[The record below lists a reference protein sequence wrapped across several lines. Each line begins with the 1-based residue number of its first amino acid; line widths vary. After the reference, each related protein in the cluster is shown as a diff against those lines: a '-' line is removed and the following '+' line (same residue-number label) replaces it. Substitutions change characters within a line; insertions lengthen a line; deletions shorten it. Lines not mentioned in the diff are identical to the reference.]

1 MVSLPF
7 CRSHLSIPGTIDI
20 IHVTWIG
27 NVTPAAIY
35 VSYTVYVKNFVAG
48 VFNFVVLW
56 MMKIHEFFHEK
67 HEIYYTFI
75 LTSRVQCTLTISC
88 TCARFT

>member
-1 MVSLPF
+1 MELQNLKQVRFLQACMVSLPF

-35 VSYTVYVKNFVAG
+35 VSYTVYVKKFVAG
-48 VFNFVVLW
+48 VFNFVVFVDDEDPRNFF
-56 MMKIHEFFHEK
+56 MKK
-67 HEIYYTFI
+67 
-75 LTSRVQCTLTISC
+75 L
-88 TCARFT
+88 